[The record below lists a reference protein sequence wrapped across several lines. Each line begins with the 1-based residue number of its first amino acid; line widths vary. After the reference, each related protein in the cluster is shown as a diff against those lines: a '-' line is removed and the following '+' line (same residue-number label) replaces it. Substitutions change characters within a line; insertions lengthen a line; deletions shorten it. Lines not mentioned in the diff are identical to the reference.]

1 MSDNLAFDMELQALR
16 QRAVDR
22 LMSAEVF
29 DSPAFD
35 ALLQYL
41 NGKAA
46 ILRGEYA
53 IPKQVLACL
62 RDAAGAIRSRAE
74 YVPAVK
80 PHVEMAAKFDLL
92 LDLMIMGETL
102 DDRAAPRAV

>member
-16 QRAVDR
+16 QRTVDR
-22 LMSAEVF
+22 LMSAEVL
-29 DSPAFD
+29 DRPAFD

-41 NGKAA
+41 NSKAA
-46 ILRGEYA
+46 VLRGEPA

-74 YVPAVK
+74 YVAAFG
-80 PHVEMAAKFDLL
+80 PHVEMADKFDML
-92 LDLMIMGETL
+92 LDLMIIGETL
-102 DDRAAPRAV
+102 EDRATPRVG